1 MKMLQFISR
10 GQPSVSESHESL
22 WRLNE
27 PMYTEEF
34 IRTLVYSGFMSV
46 YVRFF
51 LLQKSQNLK

>member
-1 MKMLQFISR
+1 MLQFISR